1 MYNLLGGKIMN
12 IKVPTLLVTLFLC
25 LPMQAQDTHQAQA
38 SQGKP
43 SEPKAQSSNPAV
55 APVTAE
61 YKIGPLDVLQIDVW
75 KEPEITRTIPVR
87 PDGKISLPL
96 VNDVQAAGL
105 TAMQLAGMLR
115 EGLSKFLVNPQVTV
129 TVTAIN
135 SRRVFLT
142 GEMSRTG
149 ALPLLPNMTVLEALS
164 SAGGFTPFARTK
176 DIYIL
181 RMVNGQQVKFPF
193 HYKDVVKGKRP
204 EENITLQPND
214 VIVVP

>member
-1 MYNLLGGKIMN
+1 MK
-12 IKVPTLLVTLFLC
+12 IKVAIFLVGIFLC
-25 LPMQAQDTHQAQA
+25 SRVFAREARQQQA
-38 SQGKP
+38 SQSSP
-43 SEPKAQSSNPAV
+43 SQKNEPKTSNASSPTT
-55 APVTAE
+55 PVRSASTDTS
-61 YKIGPLDVLQIDVW
+61 YKIGPQDTLQIDVW

-96 VNDVQAAGL
+96 LNDVQAAGL
-105 TAMQLAGMLR
+105 TAMQLAGVIR
-115 EGLSKFLVNPQVTV
+115 EGLTKYLVNPQVTV
-129 TVTAIN
+129 TVTNIN

-142 GEMSRTG
+142 GELSRTG

-181 RMVNGQQVKFPF
+181 RMVDGKQVKYPF

-204 EENITLQPND
+204 EENILLQPND